1 MATKTRSRTERWST
15 AIAEAQ
21 EALEKARSEV
31 ARLNDEI
38 ANLVGELEG
47 PLNELD
53 SALDNLRD
61 VQSEYS
67 DWYDN
72 MPDGLR
78 EGATGEKLAAITEI
92 DFDSSSFID
101 HDEIEFE
108 VDLDTIT
115 DALSDAEG
123 AELPVGFGRD

>member
-1 MATKTRSRTERWST
+1 MATKTLSRAVRWSR
-15 AIAEAQ
+15 AVSEAQ

-31 ARLNDEI
+31 ERINEEI
-38 ANLVGELEG
+38 ARWVSDLEG

-53 SALDNLRD
+53 DALDVLRD

-67 DWYDN
+67 EWYDN

-78 EGATGEKLAAITEI
+78 EGATGEKLMAISEI
-92 DFDSSSFID
+92 EFDSSSFLD
-101 HDEIEFE
+101 HDEVEIE